1 MEASPTATNQAQS
14 EVKTRRL
21 PSKRTLYLL
30 FLGFLLFVYTVFI
43 LFVERI
49 DISLLIPSFPIVDLQ
64 ELLVQYVDIFIRL
77 ARHYVPIILG
87 WMLAYELALNLLL
100 HLYDLPD
107 RGKASELLRRLRDP
121 RLAARKTLIISPQD
135 LEAQRQ
141 ESTRLRLGG
150 PGRINIPDGNVAVSE
165 INSRFYRVI
174 SSGQHAL
181 DRFEYIHTVLDLRP
195 QDRTDPE
202 VKLQSKDGLEL
213 VTDVSAT
220 FKIDAPDTNTSIEQ
234 PFPYDVETVRMLAY
248 NEYNL
253 ADGKISSWEDNALAT
268 VKGALSASVSSF
280 SLDQLLQDELTQIGA
295 HLTIRRDVERDARI
309 KLRDQGID
317 LIRVR
322 IGGFRFSDDVTELR
336 IKNWRTEWENQAR
349 IIRAEGEVRAIEEME
364 IARANA
370 EIDLVKAISEGIQQ
384 ARQQGYQGDIREI
397 ISLRFIELLEKM
409 AIESGSE
416 VHIPEKLLS
425 QIQNLHN
432 QLQSNLGQNSI
443 TNGDITLS

>member
-1 MEASPTATNQAQS
+1 MEASQPATSQAQS
-14 EVKTRRL
+14 EAKTRRL

-30 FLGFLLFVYTVFI
+30 FLGFLLLIYTAFI

-49 DISLLIPSFPIVDLQ
+49 NIGLLIPSFPIIDLQ
-64 ELLVQYVDIFIRL
+64 ELLVQYLDIFIRL

-107 RGKASELLRRLRDP
+107 RGKTSDLLRRLRDP
-121 RLAARKTLIISPQD
+121 RLAAGKTLTVSPQD

-150 PGRINIPDGNVAVSE
+150 PGRINIPDGNIAVSE
-165 INSRFYRVI
+165 INGRFYRVI

-220 FKIDAPDTNTSIEQ
+220 FKIYAPESNTSIEQ

-253 ADGKISSWEDNALAT
+253 PDGKISSWEDNALAT

-295 HLTIRRDVERDARI
+295 HLTIRRDVERDAMI

-322 IGGFRFSDDVTELR
+322 IGGFRFSNDVTELR

-370 EIDLVKAISEGIQQ
+370 EIDLVKAISEGIRQ

-416 VHIPEKLLS
+416 VHLPDKLLS

-432 QLQSNLGQNSI
+432 QLQSNLGTNSI
-443 TNGDITLS
+443 TNDDLTLN